1 MPPLFRPN
9 SPYILSL
16 THHPERKRIRPVSP
30 APYDLIIFDCD
41 GTLVNSEAL
50 NNSVTAEMIADMGL
64 PQYDLQYCLDN
75 FAGITL
81 TNIIQI
87 LEERHPDVKFPDDA
101 IELCREKVAL
111 RMPTELAGV
120 PHAVE
125 TVAAL
130 MQGYKICVASN
141 GERGSV
147 LQSLDLTD
155 LKPFFA
161 DEIVFTANMVAHPKP
176 APDLFLYAA
185 QKMGVA
191 PERCLVIE
199 DSIFG
204 VRAARA
210 AGMDVLGITGV
221 HHDPG
226 HQAVTLREN
235 GATGIIITLPGILEY
250 LTLKEKAA

>member
-1 MPPLFRPN
+1 M
-9 SPYILSL
+9 SS
-16 THHPERKRIRPVSP
+16 

-50 NNSVTAEMIADMGL
+50 NNSVTADMIADAGL

-81 TNIIQI
+81 TNIIHI
-87 LEERHPDVKFPDDA
+87 LEERHPGVKFPDDA
-101 IELCREKVAL
+101 VALCRQKVAV
-111 RMPTELAGV
+111 RMPAELQSV

-125 TVAAL
+125 TVEAIVRD
-130 MQGYKICVASN
+130 YKTCVASN

-147 LQSLDLTD
+147 LQSLTLTG

-185 QKMGVA
+185 EKMGVA

-204 VRAARA
+204 VQAARA

-221 HHDPG
+221 HHDPD
-226 HQAVTLREN
+226 HQAVALREN
-235 GATGIIITLPGILEY
+235 GATDIIITLPGILEF
-250 LTLKEKAA
+250 LAPKEKVA